1 MQVFST
7 EKSGDIN
14 MFLVKIPYFSTLYNH
29 IVMNKTLLK
38 RLTLIAVF
46 CFGLQTFGQGP
57 GCPNVD
63 AGPDQTIM
71 CSSGGS
77 IDITASFLETGETT
91 SYDVSAIPFAPPF
104 PFIGGTAVSVNTDD
118 VWSSIINIPFDFCF
132 FGTDYNEM
140 IIGSNGVVSFDI
152 TSADT
157 TPGGFCQ
164 WSFEPGETIPEPV
177 ELFRTTIFGAY
188 MDIDPS
194 VGGSGTINF
203 EVFGD
208 APCRTM
214 VINFP
219 DIPFFSCTNLSMTSQ
234 IVIYETTNVV
244 EVYIEDRPDGCP
256 TWNDGL
262 AVIGIQNQDG
272 TVGFT
277 PPGRN
282 TGNWAASNEAW
293 RFTPDGS
300 SNVVFSW
307 LDSGGGVIGTTNTVT
322 VSPTSA
328 ETYTAQAVYTNC
340 NGDIITETDTV
351 TVDVSAPFTVDLGP
365 DFDTCD
371 ADFLLNAD
379 PGIPGV
385 TYQWFLNGVP
395 EAGETNSTYLANTLG
410 TNTYSVE
417 VVDPVDPTCIVTDE
431 IIIGFFETPTANPVT
446 DIPICDADGDGV
458 EAFDLDATIVTILGA
473 QDPATVNIT
482 FHTSMADADA
492 GTGAI
497 AGTGAYVSGGETIFV
512 RIENIGNSDC
522 YDTTTFELIVDNG
535 PTANPVADIQA
546 CDFDGD
552 GVETFDLDA
561 TIATILGAQDPATV
575 TITFHTSMA
584 DADAGTGAI
593 AGTGAYVSV
602 GETIFVRIEN
612 NTNTDCFNTTSFDL
626 IVDTVPVANPV
637 VDIAMCD
644 TDGDGVETFDLDAT
658 IATILGAQDPATVS
672 ITFHTSM
679 ADADAGTGAIAGTG
693 AYVSAGEII
702 FVRIENNNAANC
714 FDTTSFEL
722 IVDVVP
728 TANPVADI
736 VLCDEDRNGAEIFDL
751 DTTIATI
758 LGAQDP
764 AMVTITFHTSMADA
778 DAGIGAI
785 VGTGAYFSTGETIF
799 VRIEN
804 NSNTDCFDTT
814 SFDLVVSVRPV
825 ANPVADLALCDIDGD
840 GSEAFDLDST
850 IPTILGAQD
859 PATVTITFHTSMADA
874 DAGTGAIAGTAAYVS
889 AGETIFVRIENNMDI
904 DCFDTTSFDLLIG
917 IVPIANPVA
926 DFMACDNDGDGIA
939 GFDTIMIE
947 STVLGSQVGLDL
959 TYFDAM
965 GNPLPSPLP
974 NPFFNIIPNMDTVT
988 VTVTDPVTGCN
999 SSTIITFIVTTAVA
1013 NDPGDLTECDND
1025 ADGMALF
1032 NLQALVPGVLGAQ
1045 DPTFFFV
1052 SFHTSDPDAM
1062 ADINAIADPSMFISG
1077 GQTIWIR
1084 VDDALNPGASTCSG
1098 FTDIELILAL
1108 APVVPTPPDLE
1119 ECDDDNDGFFD
1130 SFALGNENDFFTG
1143 GDPTLTVTYY
1153 LTEDDAINAPVGVE
1167 IDQTSFINNE
1177 AFTQTIYVRVE
1188 NADGCFTV
1196 VPFILQVLNTPQ
1208 VNTVIDSIDIC
1219 DDDEDGFASFDLTTR
1234 EDQILGGLD
1243 PMIFTFQWF
1252 VTEADALAGFPV
1264 IGDPTA
1270 FITMTTTV
1278 YAVVTEE
1285 GQSPTHRCPTDPI
1298 PVDLNV
1304 VALPVVPGL
1313 MERVEVCD
1321 DEESGSTTDGLTIFD
1336 LNTLNETITGGDV
1349 TLNVTY
1355 HVDMASADAGTPELP
1370 SPYTIG
1376 SGPDPGPDETI
1387 YVRVEDLTT
1396 GCFRIAT
1403 ITLAVIPLPT
1413 PVDVSPIEECDNDGD
1428 GMAVFDL
1435 TSDAISGAIINGEP
1449 IALSFHE
1456 SEADALANINPIAD
1470 PSMYAATDGT
1480 IVYVRAVDTDPSTT
1494 TECSTVISITLTVLP
1509 SPDLPDSLPDLAE
1522 CDDDGDGM
1530 VTIDLTQHEGDP
1542 IIVPTD
1548 FILSYHLSLLSA
1560 EADISSTEYDPIAP
1574 SEIPSFTITM
1584 NTTIWVR
1591 LENNITGCFRVSSFN
1606 ALLVTIPTITAGSFT
1621 LEECDE
1627 AFGFEVTP
1635 DGMVTFDL
1643 TQLDA
1648 AIIGLNTDVE
1658 ITYFATPADV
1668 TAGTP
1673 IDPADAYTTDS
1684 TTIIAVLQ
1692 STLAGSCINQTTVE
1706 LIVNPIPTLVSD
1718 PLPDAIACD
1727 DDNDGFG
1734 MFDLQDYAD
1743 QINTDPNIGLAF
1755 FETLEDALA
1764 NDPVDAIDISVLFD
1778 NISMMMPMLYVVAT
1792 DLTTGCN
1799 TIYVFNLVVHPVPVI
1814 ADPAQDISLCDDND
1828 PMGTEV
1834 FDLTINTPIVLGP
1847 DQDPMDFTVT
1857 YHTSEA
1863 DAQAGVNAIPDPDTM
1878 AYTSAGETIWVR
1890 VTFVDGSNCF
1900 VIDDFELIVE
1910 PLPVIVEPTDSFD
1923 VCDDDT
1929 DEVAVFDL
1937 TTLIDPIT
1945 VGDPLLGVTFYASVD
1960 DLNNDIPIANPE
1972 DYQNITN
1979 PQTIQIVV
1987 NTLAG
1992 CTAQTQI
1999 TLRVLPLPTP
2009 ETFDPSDL
2017 VACDGDTIDGVAD
2030 VDDTDGML
2038 TFNESLQEVIDQII
2052 GDENVSVLLYEDLA
2066 EAETGDP
2073 AAAITLPYTNSVPGG
2088 QTIYARV
2095 DHNGVDNFCFVIVEF
2110 DIIVNPLPVINP
2122 SREDPYTICSDNE
2135 ETGELTED
2143 LATITQLLDPSQDP
2157 ADFTITYY
2165 ETMVE
2170 AENEDDPLSLPIA
2183 IDEEGSGSD
2192 FIFVRVVNTTTG
2204 CFVIV
2209 SVEVIVEASP
2219 VVVSTAPDLTQC
2231 ADDPGI
2237 NGIPVQ
2243 NASTFDLTVQD
2254 GVINPGMPVDT
2265 TIAYFTDVDLTQLIT
2280 DPGAFVATGTGGGIG
2295 VDTGIT
2301 QQTIYATVTNDITGC
2316 MSEIVSFELY
2326 ILELPF
2332 TDLDSEGELCV
2343 DPITGAVISPP
2354 VLDATPQNEIAGVTY
2369 NYAWTLDGA
2378 SFIANETVM
2387 VNQMG
2392 TYQVTVTAT
2401 YDDPA
2406 SVGNLVDCMY
2416 TAQVTFTS
2424 ISAPLFDVEVVEESF
2439 NASGLYTVNVINVTG
2454 ADGGPFEFALDDG
2467 PFQTGADGNPATTFS
2482 NVTPGSHTITGRRV
2496 GAPDDCGET
2505 VVPFGII
2512 DFPRFFTPNSDG
2524 FNETWNILG
2533 LGTAPN
2539 LNARVF
2545 IFNREGKLLKQLSP
2559 LGPGWDGTFNGQ
2571 PVPSNDYWFKV
2582 EFIEPATNLPREFTN
2597 HFTLKR

>member
-1 MQVFST
+1 M
-7 EKSGDIN
+7 
-14 MFLVKIPYFSTLYNH
+14 KI
-29 IVMNKTLLK
+29 KTLSL
-38 RLTLIAVF
+38 LLVLSAATT
-46 CFGLQTFGQGP
+46 TFGQSILVNDPADPEASFTAEELIQEVLVTG
-57 GCPNVD
+57 GECAEIALTNLQENTTGD
-63 AGPDQTIM
+63 FLDQSWGYFQNNGTTFPFEEGIVL
-71 CSSGGS
+71 SSGF
-77 IDITASFLETGETT
+77 A
-91 SYDVSAIPFAPPF
+91 VSAEGPNND
-104 PFIGGTAVSVNTDD
+104 GGALTSNGDGTWPGDPDIEAILNNLT
-118 VWSSIINIPFDFCF
+118 
-132 FGTDYNEM
+132 GTD
-140 IIGSNGVVSFDI
+140 
-152 TSADT
+152 
-157 TPGGFCQ
+157 
-164 WSFEPGETIPEPV
+164 
-177 ELFRTTIFGAY
+177 
-188 MDIDPS
+188 
-194 VGGSGTINF
+194 
-203 EVFGD
+203 
-208 APCRTM
+208 
-214 VINFP
+214 
-219 DIPFFSCTNLSMTSQ
+219 
-234 IVIYETTNVV
+234 
-244 EVYIEDRPDGCP
+244 
-256 TWNDGL
+256 
-262 AVIGIQNQDG
+262 
-272 TVGFT
+272 
-277 PPGRN
+277 
-282 TGNWAASNEAW
+282 
-293 RFTPDGS
+293 
-300 SNVVFSW
+300 
-307 LDSGGGVIGTTNTVT
+307 IGTTNATVFEFT
-322 VSPTSA
+322 FSSVLNSVEFEYIFASEEYEDQFECDDFFRDGFAFLVRGPGIPDDSGAPFGGTNIAAVPGSTNIPVSTLTIHDDSFTCPDVPQDVGINFFPELYVSNSGINNLNEIQFDGRTAVLNTFTLSIVPG
-328 ETYTAQAVYTNC
+328 ETYTMKMVIADRGDFAYDSAVFLNAGSLSLGIDL
-340 NGDIITETDTV
+340 GDDITVINNNTVCDGDTV
-351 TVDVSAPFTVDLGP
+351 ILDATVDSL
-365 DFDTCD
+365 
-371 ADFLLNAD
+371 
-379 PGIPGV
+379 GV
-385 TYQWFLNGVP
+385 TYQWQVFNTVTGMFEDIP
-395 EAGETNSTYLANTLG
+395 GETSPTLVVG
-410 TNTYSVE
+410 TEGEYQITVSFSSGCPGTDSV
-417 VVDPVDPTCIVTDE
+417 VVDFFPLPDVIAIPPLEVCDDGVDL
-431 IIIGFFETPTANPVT
+431 N
-446 DIPICDADGDGV
+446 DGISDSFDTSGV
-458 EAFDLDATIVTILGA
+458 EAALTAGQPDVIATAYTDGLGNPIPLPLPNPLSNIVPFNETITVVLTNTLTGCESTNTFDLIVNPLPVPNSVPDQVTCDDDFDGLTIFDTSTIETTLLSGTTGISIIGYVDGAGNPLSNPLPNPFLNSIPNSETIVATIADDITGCSIS
-473 QDPATVNIT
+473 VNIT
-482 FHTSMADADA
+482 FNVEPTIAVIPDLELIVCDNASDGSDINGFTTFNLTDIEPGLLAGATGITIEYYETMADITA
-492 GTGAI
+492 GTPI
-497 AGTGAYVSGGETIFV
+497 ATDITNYVSDSTTIFV
-512 RIENIGNSDC
+512 ILT
-522 YDTTTFELIVDNG
+522 DTTTSLL
-535 PTANPVADIQA
+535 
-546 CDFDGD
+546 C
-552 GVETFDLDA
+552 
-561 TIATILGAQDPATV
+561 TV
-575 TITFHTSMA
+575 I
-584 DADAGTGAI
+584 
-593 AGTGAYVSV
+593 
-602 GETIFVRIEN
+602 N
-612 NTNTDCFNTTSFDL
+612 
-626 IVDTVPVANPV
+626 
-637 VDIAMCD
+637 
-644 TDGDGVETFDLDAT
+644 
-658 IATILGAQDPATVS
+658 
-672 ITFHTSM
+672 
-679 ADADAGTGAIAGTG
+679 
-693 AYVSAGEII
+693 
-702 FVRIENNNAANC
+702 
-714 FDTTSFEL
+714 
-722 IVDVVP
+722 
-728 TANPVADI
+728 
-736 VLCDEDRNGAEIFDL
+736 
-751 DTTIATI
+751 
-758 LGAQDP
+758 
-764 AMVTITFHTSMADA
+764 
-778 DAGIGAI
+778 
-785 VGTGAYFSTGETIF
+785 
-799 VRIEN
+799 
-804 NSNTDCFDTT
+804 
-814 SFDLVVSVRPV
+814 SFDLVVAPLPILLN
-825 ANPVADLALCDIDGD
+825 NPVDLVQCDVDTDGFAIFNLT
-840 GSEAFDLDST
+840 EAEELISLDFENE
-850 IPTILGAQD
+850 
-859 PATVTITFHTSMADA
+859 TF
-874 DAGTGAIAGTAAYVS
+874 
-889 AGETIFVRIENNMDI
+889 
-904 DCFDTTSFDLLIG
+904 
-917 IVPIANPVA
+917 
-926 DFMACDNDGDGIA
+926 
-939 GFDTIMIE
+939 
-947 STVLGSQVGLDL
+947 

-965 GNPLPSPLP
+965 GNPIADPIAYMNATVSTETITVTIATVNGCERTATINLEVDTSAIPPDFILTFEECDIDNDGIVLFDFSSATAAILALFPPNQELTLNYYETLADAESEINDITSEIGAYNNNLAFTDAMGVQGIWVRVDGDSANDCLGLGIHVVLVVLP
-974 NPFFNIIPNMDTVT
+974 NPVLAIDIPDFEICSDTE
-988 VTVTDPVTGCN
+988 
-999 SSTIITFIVTTAVA
+999 TAVF
-1013 NDPGDLTECDND
+1013 DLTTQTPIIN
-1025 ADGMALF
+1025 G
-1032 NLQALVPGVLGAQ
+1032 G
-1045 DPTFFFV
+1045 DPSV
-1052 SFHTSDPDAM
+1052 QIIYYANIDDY
-1062 ADINAIADPSMFISG
+1062 NADPPVPIANPTMYTNVVTPPSPS
-1077 GQTIWIR
+1077 QTIYYSGISTNGCTSFNATDFNFELI
-1084 VDDALNPGASTCSG
+1084 VNLNPTA
-1098 FTDIELILAL
+1098 FPADPI
-1108 APVVPTPPDLE
+1108 VD
-1119 ECDDDNDGFFD
+1119 CDDDGVQDGFLIIDLTIRTDQIEGINTTGVTTTYHTTETGAMAGDLSIPDPTMFNTNTTIVYARVTNDDTGCFDITPIDITILVDHVIPPPQPIEVCDTDNDGIAPFVLLD
-1130 SFALGNENDFFTG
+1130 EIDNLNG
-1143 GDPTLTVTYY
+1143 GDDTLIFTFY
-1153 LTEDDAINAPVGVE
+1153 LTEADANNTPPGVE
-1167 IDQTSFINNE
+1167 IDQTFFVNNE
-1177 AFTQTIYVRVE
+1177 PFVQIIYANVA
-1188 NADGCFTV
+1188 NAGGCFIV
-1196 VPFILQVLNTPQ
+1196 VPIELHVLDTPILNDAPAAL
-1208 VNTVIDSIDIC
+1208 SEC
-1219 DDDEDGFASFDLTTR
+1219 DVDEDGFASFDLTASET
-1234 EDQILGGLD
+1234 EILNGLD
-1243 PMIFTFQWF
+1243 PLIFTFQWF
-1252 VTEADALAGFPV
+1252 VTLADAEAGFPE

-1270 FITMTTTV
+1270 FITMSTTV
-1278 YAVVTEE
+1278 YAVVTDE
-1285 GQSPTHRCPTDPI
+1285 GQSPTHRCPSP
-1298 PVDLNV
+1298 PVALELIV
-1304 VALPVVPGL
+1304 QPLPVVPGL

-1718 PLPDAIACD
+1718 PLPDAITCD

-2073 AAAITLPYTNSVPGG
+2073 AAAITLPYTNSVSGG

-2467 PFQTGADGNPATTFS
+2467 PFQTGADGNPATTFN